1 MACTGLRAC
10 LDCGSVCLAK
20 PTYAAAET
28 SNIPTAMR
36 MCLRFTRIVN
46 DKKSMK
52 EPWKLTGRRQRRDIY
67 YSSGRPAD
75 SMNELLLSEIVSY
88 TNDQNSIFISLHLL
102 PAQRKDIS
110 QTWTNSQNQQPEQPQ
125 AQNKPGD
132 RGSVPPLARRD
143 ESGFEALRP
152 EFVDAASLDAIA
164 PPSCWHAARRT
175 GAQAEHRASDPGT
188 AARSTGVQEMDSP
201 GSGPGG
207 QAAQIRRPYAQGS
220 RADLHQRKAVAEF
233 ARPDDGWADAGRR

>member
-28 SNIPTAMR
+28 SNIPSALWL
-36 MCLRFTRIVN
+36 CLRFIRIVN

-52 EPWKLTGRRQRRDIY
+52 EPWKFMGRRQRRDIY

-102 PAQRKDIS
+102 PAHGKDIS
-110 QTWTNSQNQQPEQPQ
+110 QTWSISQIQQPDQPH
-125 AQNKPGD
+125 ARIKPGD
-132 RGSVPPLARRD
+132 RGR
-143 ESGFEALRP
+143 
-152 EFVDAASLDAIA
+152 
-164 PPSCWHAARRT
+164 
-175 GAQAEHRASDPGT
+175 
-188 AARSTGVQEMDSP
+188 
-201 GSGPGG
+201 
-207 QAAQIRRPYAQGS
+207 
-220 RADLHQRKAVAEF
+220 
-233 ARPDDGWADAGRR
+233 